1 LLTAAGVELVRIVAV
16 KWLWPFAPL
25 YLLVPLLLAMALV
38 AVRFVAGVTMSQIGF
53 RPWRAWS
60 LTEKSY
66 FLQVILIAN
75 LVFPLVFAAPLRNR
89 IGTSGVASTLSGV
102 FVPYLVFGFYQEVVC
117 RGMVQ
122 TELSRRWGAVAG
134 VLVANVIYTFGPL
147 HWVYFWS
154 PMRSALPMFL
164 AVFLIGL
171 FFGIVFAR
179 SGNLWLVSVFHA
191 IGNAYILASLAP
203 GASGTG

>member
-1 LLTAAGVELVRIVAV
+1 MIANVV
-16 KWLWPFAPL
+16 F
-25 YLLVPLLLAMALV
+25 PLLL
-38 AVRFVAGVTMSQIGF
+38 
-53 RPWRAWS
+53 
-60 LTEKSY
+60 
-66 FLQVILIAN
+66 
-75 LVFPLVFAAPLRNR
+75 AAPLRNR
-89 IGTSGVASTLSGV
+89 IGTSGVASTLSSL

-147 HWVYFWS
+147 HWVYFAS
-154 PMRSALPMFL
+154 PLRSAAPMFL

-171 FFGIVFAR
+171 FFGVVFAR

-203 GASGTG
+203 GGSGTG